1 MCKGKT
7 VKDCLC
13 CPYTDC
19 IFDGVLPSERRAQD
33 MYDRDLEAV
42 SPAVIRRRERRRKY
56 QQSEKGREAQ
66 KRYAASRKGKERS
79 QRYMSSDKGREA
91 QRRYRESDKARP
103 VLYKLKRSRHGSSSK
118 NLWSQYPDALHPVIK
133 SQSQQSRL
141 WQSSPTGA
149 SLLLTGPPHSGQPP
163 LMRSDST
170 HPPQWGQYRS
180 PFMAM

>member
-56 QQSEKGREAQ
+56 
-66 KRYAASRKGKERS
+66 
-79 QRYMSSDKGREA
+79 
-91 QRRYRESDKARP
+91 
-103 VLYKLKRSRHGSSSK
+103 
-118 NLWSQYPDALHPVIK
+118 
-133 SQSQQSRL
+133 
-141 WQSSPTGA
+141 
-149 SLLLTGPPHSGQPP
+149 
-163 LMRSDST
+163 
-170 HPPQWGQYRS
+170 
-180 PFMAM
+180 